1 MIRLNNVVKSYPSWR
16 GRKTVIKGITADFL
30 PGRNTAIM
38 GSNGAGKST
47 LMRLLSGAE
56 MPDSGTVER
65 SSRVS
70 WPLGFNGGLHGSLT
84 GRENLA
90 FVSRIYGRN
99 YSELLDF
106 VEDFA
111 EIGNAMKQPVKT
123 YSSGMK
129 ARVAFGISM
138 AIQFDYY
145 LIDEVIAV
153 GDPSFKRKSK
163 LVLTERLKNATVLLI
178 SHSASIMKEYCQ
190 HGIVLENGRLL
201 EFSSLNK
208 AIKYYEASG
217 APTVGEAVS
226 EVPELMAD

>member
-1 MIRLNNVVKSYPSWR
+1 MIKD
-16 GRKTVIKGITADFL
+16 ITTDFL
-30 PGRNTAIM
+30 PGKNIAIM

-111 EIGNAMKQPVKT
+111 EIGDAIKQPVKT
-123 YSSGMK
+123 YSSGMR
-129 ARVAFGISM
+129 ARLAFGISM
-138 AIQFDYY
+138 SIQFDYY

-163 LVLTERLKNATVLLI
+163 LVLEERLKNATVLLI
-178 SHSASIMKEYCQ
+178 SHSASIMKEFCQ
-190 HGIVLENGRLL
+190 HGVVLENGRLL
-201 EFSSLNK
+201 EFSSLNR
-208 AIKYYEASG
+208 AIKYYESAGDSVKAPKIAS
-217 APTVGEAVS
+217 EA
-226 EVPELMAD
+226 MAD

>member
-1 MIRLNNVVKSYPSWR
+1 MIRLNNVTKSYPTWA
-16 GRKTVIKGITADFL
+16 GRKTVIKGITADFA
-30 PGRNTAIM
+30 PGRNIAIM

-65 SSRVS
+65 SARVS
-70 WPLGFNGGLHGSLT
+70 WPLGFNGGLHASLT

-90 FVSRIYGRN
+90 FVARIYGRN
-99 YSELLDF
+99 YSDLLDF

-111 EIGNAMKQPVKT
+111 EIGSYMKQPVKT

-129 ARVAFGISM
+129 ARLAFGISM
-138 AIQFDYY
+138 SIQFDYY

-163 LVLTERLKNATVLLI
+163 LVLSERLQNSTVLLV
-178 SHSASIMKEYCQ
+178 SHSSSIMKEFCQ
-190 HGIVLENGRLL
+190 HGIVVEGGRLL
-201 EFSSLNK
+201 EFSSLTK
-208 AIKYYEASG
+208 AIKYYESSSSA
-217 APTVGEAVS
+217 
-226 EVPELMAD
+226 

>member
-1 MIRLNNVVKSYPSWR
+1 MIRLNNVTKSYPTWM
-16 GRKTVIKGITADFL
+16 GRKTVIKGITAEFA
-30 PGRNTAIM
+30 PGKNTAIM

-90 FVSRIYGRN
+90 FVARIYGRN
-99 YSELLDF
+99 YSDLLDF

-111 EIGNAMKQPVKT
+111 EIGNYMKQPVKT

-129 ARVAFGISM
+129 ARLAFGISM
-138 AIQFDYY
+138 SIQFDYY

-163 LVLTERLKNATVLLI
+163 LVLSERLQNSTVLLV
-178 SHSASIMKEYCQ
+178 SHSSSIMKEFCQ
-190 HGIVLENGRLL
+190 HGIVVEGGRLL
-201 EFSSLNK
+201 EFSSLTK
-208 AIKYYEASG
+208 AIKYYESG
-217 APTVGEAVS
+217 SSA
-226 EVPELMAD
+226 

>member
-1 MIRLNNVVKSYPSWR
+1 MIRLNNVTKSYPTWM
-16 GRKTVIKGITADFL
+16 GRKTVIKGITADFV
-30 PGRNTAIM
+30 PGRNVAIM

-90 FVSRIYGRN
+90 FVARIYGRN
-99 YSELLDF
+99 YSDLLDF

-111 EIGNAMKQPVKT
+111 EIGSYMKQPVKT

-129 ARVAFGISM
+129 ARLAFGISM
-138 AIQFDYY
+138 SIQFDYY

-163 LVLTERLKNATVLLI
+163 LVLSERLQNSTVLLV
-178 SHSASIMKEYCQ
+178 SHSSSIMKEFCQ
-190 HGIVLENGRLL
+190 HGIVVEGGRLL
-201 EFSSLNK
+201 EFSSLTK
-208 AIKYYEASG
+208 AIKYYESSSSA
-217 APTVGEAVS
+217 
-226 EVPELMAD
+226 